1 MHNHLKH
8 ELSKIEIPVE
18 VHERSLLG
26 IKKAKSEK
34 GGKLNRFVKKR
45 LAIAVISATLM
56 IPTGVFAY
64 QALLADDL
72 YGSFDNLQ
80 KHIASVTMEGYLLFN
95 AKLDQAKGDLGKE
108 EFKQFKEL
116 LKVFTSIKLEYGDK
130 NGNIDFSQLP
140 AEPLEQIK
148 GAMSEVQPYFDKLN
162 GLPSSKEV
170 LTAEEY
176 EQYIQALMTY
186 ETTMVKIGL
195 PYVRENDAIPLELQ
209 HEFTEAQ
216 DMMNYVNDKQVEV
229 KIELGSK
236 Q

>member
-18 VHERSLLG
+18 VRERSLVG
-26 IKKAKSEK
+26 IKKAKSER

-45 LAIAVISATLM
+45 MAIAVISATLM

-176 EQYIQALMTY
+176 EQYMQALMIY

-209 HEFTEAQ
+209 QEFTEAQ
-216 DMMNYVNDKQVEV
+216 DFLEYVNDRQVEV
-229 KIELGSK
+229 KIELGIK

>member
-8 ELSKIEIPVE
+8 ELSKIDIPVE

-26 IKKAKSEK
+26 IKKAKSER

-209 HEFTEAQ
+209 REFTEAQ
-216 DMMNYVNDKQVEV
+216 DMMNYVNDRQVEV
-229 KIELGSK
+229 KIELGIK